1 METELQRSG
10 GRCIIM
16 KKHRS
21 LVLGGVLAVTCLFAK
36 TTIDYDHKATFASY
50 HTYSWIGVNVQE
62 PLWKDRIMSAV
73 DSQLAAKGWQ
83 KVASGGD
90 AAVSAVGA
98 TNNQQTVNTFYD
110 GMGGFGGGW
119 GHRGWWGGGMGGMGM
134 STSEVENTPV
144 GTLHIDIF
152 DGKTKNVI
160 WHAVMSDTLSS
171 KPEKNEEKMN
181 KAVEDAF
188 KKFPPK
194 EKG

>member
-1 METELQRSG
+1 
-10 GRCIIM
+10 M

-98 TNNQQTVNTFYD
+98 THNPTNGQHV
-110 GMGGFGGGW
+110 
-119 GHRGWWGGGMGGMGM
+119 
-134 STSEVENTPV
+134 
-144 GTLHIDIF
+144 L
-152 DGKTKNVI
+152 
-160 WHAVMSDTLSS
+160 
-171 KPEKNEEKMN
+171 
-181 KAVEDAF
+181 
-188 KKFPPK
+188 
-194 EKG
+194 